1 MCDHIKSE
9 KILKELDSGH
19 TMWLKHLQILDWN
32 EVLHRCY
39 PKIKKA
45 KTKCRSKNKLKDLK
59 EKSKSIFTKT

>member
-1 MCDHIKSE
+1 
-9 KILKELDSGH
+9 
-19 TMWLKHLQILDWN
+19 MWLKHLQILDWN

-59 EKSKSIFTKT
+59 EKSNSIFTKI